1 MHKGYCLTDL
11 LKNLSFQILFDAAAD
26 AMLLIDPSMH
36 IAAANPVARK
46 VLAYDHAEIVDLE
59 ISALIPLRYQEFY
72 LCQYAEFY
80 GTPHVQTMG
89 TELIARS
96 NDNKELLINIK
107 LSRVQIAQ
115 QLYILAIF
123 NLADRRNK
131 VTAAL
136 RASEERL
143 RLAKQAAGLGV
154 FDFDSNHNMMH
165 WDERMRELWGAESDK
180 LVTYKRFVTAI
191 HPEDRAARLAALNSA
206 IDPQGNGEYNAEY
219 RVMNPVD
226 GVERWVATV
235 GRMHFEDGHATRLVG
250 VARDI
255 TEQKDLEKKLQDHRS
270 ESETLFTQQVAA
282 QTVSAIAHEL
292 NQPLAAISAY
302 SEVALHE
309 LQSDHI
315 DPDKLQHALQGCA
328 TQAQRAGSSLH
339 ELLALL
345 QKGQLDT
352 ESMDF
357 SQVVKEALNITKSY
371 GYSGFSPILQ
381 LEQNM
386 PPIVGNRIQIVKV
399 LVNLLRNA
407 MEAMHA
413 AASSPPTITIKVKT
427 NRDKNM
433 AHTTVEDSGPGI
445 DHQTARRIFE
455 PFFTTKASGIGMGL
469 AISRALIEANGGQLW
484 LELSAKPKAVF
495 HFTLPF
501 AVSI

>member
-1 MHKGYCLTDL
+1 MTDL
-11 LKNLSFQILFDAAAD
+11 LKSLSFQTLFDAAAD
-26 AMLLIDPSMH
+26 AMLLIDTSAQ
-36 IAAANPVARK
+36 ITAANPVAK
-46 VLAYDHAEIVDLE
+46 KILAFDAVEIVGLK
-59 ISALIPLRYQEFY
+59 ISALMPLRYQETY
-72 LCQYAEFY
+72 LCQFAQFL
-80 GTPHVQTMG
+80 GNPQVQTMG
-89 TELIARS
+89 SELIALS
-96 NDNKELLINIK
+96 HDNKELLVNIK
-107 LSRVQIAQ
+107 LGPLKIEQ

-131 VTAAL
+131 ISEAL
-136 RASEERL
+136 RTSEERL

-180 LVTYKRFVTAI
+180 RVSYNRFVTAI

-206 IDPQGNGEYNAEY
+206 IDPHGNGEYNAEY
-219 RVMNPVD
+219 RVMNPID
-226 GVERWVATV
+226 GIERWVAAV

-255 TEQKDLEKKLQDHRS
+255 TEQKNMEKKLQDHRT

-282 QTVSAIAHEL
+282 QTVSAIAHEI

-315 DPDKLQHALQGCA
+315 DPENLKHALEGCVA
-328 TQAQRAGSSLH
+328 QAQRAGSSLH
-339 ELLALL
+339 ELLAFL
-345 QKGQLDT
+345 QKGRLET

-357 SQVVKEALNITKSY
+357 SHIIKEALNITKSY
-371 GYSGFSPILQ
+371 GYRGFNPILQ
-381 LEQNM
+381 LEQNL
-386 PPIVGNRIQIVKV
+386 PPIMGNRIQIVKV

-407 MEAMHA
+407 MEAMRSA
-413 AASSPPTITIKVKT
+413 GTSPPTITIIVKT
-427 NRDKNM
+427 NKDKNM
-433 AHTTVEDSGPGI
+433 VHATVQDNGLGI
-445 DHQTARRIFE
+445 DNETAQRIFE
-455 PFFTTKASGIGMGL
+455 PFFTTKDSGIGMGL

-501 AVSI
+501 AA

>member
-1 MHKGYCLTDL
+1 LTDL
-11 LKNLSFQILFDAAAD
+11 LKSLSFQTLFDAVAD
-26 AMLLIDPSMH
+26 AMLLIDTSGH
-36 IAAANPVARK
+36 IAAANPIAHK
-46 VLAYDHAEIVDLE
+46 LLAYDPAEIVGLE
-59 ISALIPLRYQEFY
+59 ITALMPQRYQQTY
-72 LCQYAEFY
+72 LSQFAQFLVN
-80 GTPHVQTMG
+80 PQVQAMG
-89 TELIARS
+89 SELIALS
-96 NDNKELLINIK
+96 HDNKELLLNIK
-107 LSRVQIAQ
+107 LSPVATEL
-115 QLYILAIF
+115 QLYILATF
-123 NLADRRNK
+123 NLIDRRNK
-131 VTAAL
+131 VTEAL

-180 LVTYKRFVTAI
+180 LVSYKRFVTAI
-191 HPEDRAARLAALNSA
+191 HPEDRAARLAALTSA
-206 IDPQGNGEYNAEY
+206 INPQGNGEYNAEY
-219 RVMNPVD
+219 RVINPID
-226 GVERWVATV
+226 GIERWVATV

-315 DPDKLQHALQGCA
+315 DPDNLKHALEGCVS
-328 TQAQRAGSSLH
+328 QAQRAGSSLH
-339 ELLALL
+339 ELLTLL

-352 ESMDF
+352 ERMDF
-357 SQVVKEALNITKSY
+357 SHIVKEALNITKSY
-371 GYSGFSPILQ
+371 GYGGFSPVLQ
-381 LEQNM
+381 LEKNL

-407 MEAMHA
+407 MEAMHSA
-413 AASSPPTITIKVKT
+413 GTNPPTITLIVNT
-427 NRDKNM
+427 NKDKNM
-433 AHTTVEDSGPGI
+433 AHATVQDNGPGI
-445 DHQTARRIFE
+445 DNETAQRIFE
-455 PFFTTKASGIGMGL
+455 PFFTTKGSGIGMGL

-484 LELSAKPKAVF
+484 LEHSAKPKAEF

-501 AVSI
+501 AA